1 MSSYKRPVVGLSRFA
16 IPVLA
21 SLLLPAVSAFAQ
33 GGSAVITLVMPVG
46 ARQLGMGETA
56 VAMADDVFGT
66 FWNPAGLAFGPLAN
80 EWELVLPKGY
90 RKNGVE
96 MNREFTALA
105 TKPRSGFL
113 LKSTVWAGAKDG
125 LLLYNGK
132 FWREYHEYVLEQ
144 GDQIDKIVRRYAGTG
159 DNLDSLVKRVKVYN
173 KVASQQDEE
182 DLISLKLPYNLLFP
196 DEAVTSLAL
205 DNTDRLWVGTTGG
218 LYRFDGSGWKAFDKE
233 PGFTYLGT
241 DTAAV
246 KGADANSPA
255 VLARISALDTAAFR
269 KLADSLAAGRVPAA
283 LGADTSKSKVDSI
296 QARDAAKAQRATDSL
311 NRGAL
316 ARNLYDSLFNA
327 SKQEI
332 LDEAANTADSLASK
346 AKADAIAASQD
357 GKSASP
363 FRKLGINC
371 LTVKGSSIWIG
382 SQDGLYEYKKTSVT
396 RRGQNLL
403 PSQDVTGIAAHE
415 NIDEI
420 YVSVKDAGIARYTPP
435 KAAGA
440 AAKWKLFTAAD
451 GLVDSSVNKVLL
463 DKDGHVW
470 AAHAN
475 GISHYTALRVWEKIH
490 FKKQELRS
498 LALDDE
504 GHIWIG
510 TNEGAWKFTPKHTNA
525 KGRQEA
531 KKEAAGAAP
540 KDGMRA
546 DWVHFHSGN
555 GLADKN
561 VYEVRAQGPDIWFV
575 TGAGIE
581 RYNSAKSQVGFFYE
595 SLLPVLNLPDLY
607 HAFMG
612 ATFPVEEWGT
622 VGGFINYVSFG
633 KNTQTNSEGAE
644 GRTFD
649 SYELVGALSY
659 GTRLSKDIG
668 LGLNAKFIYSALA
681 QGVTSTGEKTDG
693 IAVSY
698 AVDLGLLWK
707 NVLFKNLSTAIVLQN
722 MGPAVFYVD
731 QAQADPIPFT
741 WKVGL
746 AYDLIHTPNH
756 RLTIAADANRE
767 AVYREDNEAAPVYI
781 GAWKD
786 LVYPFEDKDHPW
798 DSTWTENIRQTVFN
812 QGMEYVYANVA
823 AFRTGYLYDRSG
835 KRFELDLGLGFM
847 ISDILQVDGT
857 FIKSFDNGIRNNQK
871 RFSMLLRF

>member
-1 MSSYKRPVVGLSRFA
+1 MSSFKRFSIAPSILGL
-16 IPVLA
+16 
-21 SLLLPAVSAFAQ
+21 SLLLPVLDAVAQ

-56 VAMADDVFGT
+56 IAMADDVFGT
-66 FWNPAGLAFGPLAN
+66 FWNPAGMAFGPLSN
-80 EWELVLPKGY
+80 EWEMVLPKTY
-90 RKNGVE
+90 RRSGID
-96 MNREFTALA
+96 MNREFTVLA

-132 FWREYHEYVLEQ
+132 YWREFHEHVLEQ

-159 DNLDSLVKRVKVYN
+159 DNLDSLIKHVKAYN
-173 KVASQQDEE
+173 KISTQQDEQ
-182 DLISLKLPYNLLFP
+182 DLISLKLPFNLLFP
-196 DEAVTSLAL
+196 GESVTALVL

-233 PGFTYLGT
+233 PGFTYIGT

-246 KGADANSPA
+246 KGADARNA
-255 VLARISALDTAAFR
+255 EIAAKVAALDTAAFR
-269 KLADSLAAGRVPAA
+269 KEAETQALARSKPT
-283 LGADTSKSKVDSI
+283 ADTSK
-296 QARDAAKAQRATDSL
+296 AAKADTTKRAVNAAAVATDSL
-311 NRGAL
+311 NRLAL
-316 ARNLYDSLFNA
+316 ARTLYDSLFTKA
-327 SKQEI
+327 RTEI
-332 LDEAANTADSLASK
+332 AEAASDEADSLASK
-346 AKADAIAASQD
+346 AKAEAAASAD
-357 GKSASP
+357 TGVSP
-363 FRKLGINC
+363 FRKLAVTA

-382 SQDGLYEYKKTSVT
+382 TGDGLYEYKKTSVT

-403 PSQDVTGIAAHE
+403 PRQHVTGIATHE
-415 NIDEI
+415 NLDEV

-435 KAAGA
+435 KSSGSV
-440 AAKWKLFTAAD
+440 AKWKLFSAAD
-451 GLVDSSVNKVLL
+451 GLIDSSVAKILL

-470 AAHAN
+470 AAHA
-475 GISHYTALRVWEKIH
+475 GGMSHYTALRVWEKIH

-498 LALDDE
+498 LALDED

-510 TNEGAWKFTPKHTNA
+510 TSEGAWKYTPRHTNA
-525 KGRQEA
+525 KGRQQTKKGQEA
-531 KKEAAGAAP
+531 GKS
-540 KDGMRA
+540 DLRA
-546 DWVHFHSGN
+546 DWVHFHTGN
-555 GLADKN
+555 GLADKS
-561 VYEVRAQGPDIWFV
+561 VREVKAQGPDIWFV
-575 TGAGIE
+575 TDAGIE
-581 RYNSAKSQVGFFYE
+581 RYNSAKAQVGFFYE
-595 SLLPVLNLPDLY
+595 TLLPVLNLPDLY

-622 VGGFINYVSFG
+622 VGGFVNYVSFG
-633 KNTQTNSEGAE
+633 QNNQTNAE
-644 GRTFD
+644 GVDLGSFS

-659 GTRLSKDIG
+659 GTRLNKNLG

-681 QGVTSTGEKTDG
+681 RGITSSGEETDG

-698 AVDLGLLWK
+698 AVDAGILWK
-707 NVLFKNLSTAIVLQN
+707 VAQAKGLSLAVVLQN

-741 WKVGL
+741 WKVGA

-756 RLTIAADANRE
+756 RLTVAADANRE
-767 AVYREDNEAAPVYI
+767 AVYREGNEASPVYI

-786 LVYPFEDKDHPW
+786 LAYPFDDKDH
-798 DSTWTENIRQTVFN
+798 SAMETWEENVRQSVFN
-812 QGMEYVYANVA
+812 SGFEYVYANVA
-823 AFRTGYLYDRSG
+823 AFRSGYLYDRSG
-835 KRFELDLGLGFM
+835 KRYELDLGLGFM